1 MNITIKNLYRQLEET
16 RLLPLY
22 TVKNLDY
29 LDSLEKVLLETDI
42 KLIEVTFRSN
52 LALPAIKKLSQSGNL
67 IVGAGTVRNLSE
79 AKSAVENGAQFIVS
93 PALSEEVVEYC
104 LDNSIPIFPGTATP
118 RDIQRAVD
126 YGIKTVKFFPADIYG
141 GLKAIKALSGPF
153 YDVKFLPTGGINE
166 DNFIDY
172 LNNKKI
178 IAVGGS
184 FIISEGMMKDVEN
197 AKNHLLK
204 LREKIREL
212 V

>member
-1 MNITIKNLYRQLEET
+1 M
-16 RLLPLY
+16 
-22 TVKNLDY
+22 
-29 LDSLEKVLLETDI
+29 
-42 KLIEVTFRSN
+42 
-52 LALPAIKKLSQSGNL
+52 
-67 IVGAGTVRNLSE
+67 
-79 AKSAVENGAQFIVS
+79 
-93 PALSEEVVEYC
+93 
-104 LDNSIPIFPGTATP
+104 DNSIPIFPGTATP